1 MGTINKLFK
10 LKKKTEPTTDG
21 WDATT
26 EDAREQ
32 LRVTYYQSGYGAS
45 KKAYGNPVTFGT
57 GLLDLYNSFENL
69 CRKQLNEQKKLKQ
82 PYIEEQEKQRTEL
95 KKRETAFHIYED
107 QIEALDTKMESLKFE
122 ISDVKLNPDNYG
134 VDADKRPKAQF
145 YIGLCLLL
153 PITIYLFVFYI
164 SASYSAF
171 FKDFETDSLTAA
183 IFDANAL
190 SKSISDGW
198 LEAVFVGTIPF
209 VFMGLGYL
217 VHMFQKNKGW
227 RSFLKLASL
236 FLLTFAFDVIL
247 AYLIEKKIF
256 LFNAVLGQK
265 FTAMDALQSV
275 NFWGIIFAGFV
286 VYIIW
291 GLVFDFVMKEH
302 ENVDKIKAFI
312 RNRKEDIKNTI
323 TKKTDL
329 ISRKE
334 KVKQDIT
341 SIKGVI
347 SELQSKIDGFVF
359 PVKEYLNYHY
369 QYKMGWYQ
377 AINSELKFP
386 MNQLDEIRNQCEE
399 VEKKHLENLNLVDM
413 DFQQLVFAKN

>member
-1 MGTINKLFK
+1 MGPINNLFK
-10 LKKKTEPTTDG
+10 LKKKPEANNEP
-21 WDATT
+21 WEENT

-32 LRVTYYQSGYGAS
+32 LRVTYYQSGYGDS
-45 KKAYGNPVTFGT
+45 KKANGDPITFGT
-57 GLLDLYNSFENL
+57 GLHELYNSFENL
-69 CRKQLNEQKKLKQ
+69 CRKQLNEQKRLKQ

-95 KKRETAFHIYED
+95 KKRETASNIYED
-107 QIEALDTKMESLKFE
+107 QVEALNEKVDSLKFE
-122 ISDVKLNPDNYG
+122 ISDVKLNPENYG

-145 YIGLCLLL
+145 YIGLALLL

-190 SKSISDGW
+190 SKSIADGW

-227 RSFLKLASL
+227 QSYMKLASL

-256 LFNAVLGQK
+256 LFNALLGQE

-312 RNRKEDIKNTI
+312 RNRKEDIKNAVA
-323 TKKTDL
+323 KKAEL
-329 ISRKE
+329 ISQLE

-341 SIKGVI
+341 AIKGII

-369 QYKMGWYQ
+369 QYKKGWYQ
-377 AINSELKFP
+377 AINSELQFP
-386 MNQLDEIRNQCEE
+386 IKQLDEIRVKCEE

>member
-1 MGTINKLFK
+1 MGAINNLFK
-10 LKKKTEPTTDG
+10 LKKNPEPTTNG
-21 WDATT
+21 WDDTT

-45 KKAYGNPVTFGT
+45 KKASGNSTTFGA
-57 GLLDLYNSFENL
+57 GLRELYNSFENL
-69 CRKQLNEQKKLKQ
+69 CRKQLNEQKRLKQ

-95 KKRETAFHIYED
+95 KKRETVFHIYED
-107 QIEALDTKMESLKFE
+107 QVEALDKKIESLKFE

-227 RSFLKLASL
+227 HSYLKLASL

-256 LFNAVLGQK
+256 LFNALLGQE
-265 FTAMDALQSV
+265 FTATDAIQSV

-312 RNRKEDIKNTI
+312 RNRKEDIKNAI
-323 TKKTDL
+323 AKKADL
-329 ISRKE
+329 TSQKE
-334 KVKQDIT
+334 KVKHDIT

-386 MNQLDEIRNQCEE
+386 MNQLDDIRNQCEE
-399 VEKKHLENLNLVDM
+399 VEQKHLENLNLVDM